1 MNVQV
6 SPAFQ
11 SRVKK
16 TLFSILIFI
25 LVYSILLLIS
35 IGITAFFTYIGI
47 WAIINYPNF
56 LTITLGLGLIAAG
69 FMILYFLIKFIFAT
83 NKTDTSDFIE
93 ITQDEQPELFAM
105 IHDLMK
111 EIETDFPQ
119 KVFLSHNVN
128 ASVFY
133 NSSFW
138 SMFFPVRKNLQIG
151 VGLINSLTNQE
162 LRAILAHEFGH
173 FSQRSMKVGS
183 YVYNVNNVIFNMLYN
198 NDTLKKMH
206 ENLANLSSYIA
217 LPLNISI
224 LSINGIQKIL
234 QKLYDYV
241 NINYLALSR
250 EMEFHADE
258 IAANVAGSNA
268 MTDGLKRLSF
278 ANHSM
283 ESVISFYEKNQKLN
297 WMPQDFY
304 ENHHAVNLFL
314 AKKNKYEIKNGFPN
328 VPLDAESK
336 FNKSKLNIDNQW
348 QSHPSTQDR
357 IDAISKLNIQVAY
370 NNQAPAINIL
380 RNKEILFQKIKDYL
394 FANINH
400 QGQIQLL
407 DPIEFQHNF
416 AKDFEKNDFDEIY
429 NDFYFFLNPINDDFS
444 KVDYHAAPIPISELF
459 SDQNRDLSFEL
470 NSLSNDKQTLI
481 DINKKAYN
489 IKSFDYDGVKYKSSE
504 ANRILEAV
512 EVEIKTKQAQINE
525 INKKAFET
533 FYSLAANDLSKNQLK
548 KYYEDLKEMD
558 TIFNE
563 KIEFYFELNQK
574 YYFIYEQVEY
584 SDIIN
589 NLMKNKP
596 LEKRLKTEIAA
607 LLTNSELVEELPEDL
622 LNSLNEFQN
631 NELEYFKANQYDDN
645 NLTLLFTAIH
655 NYYNLIFRS
664 YFLHKYK
671 LLKFQKE
678 IYDSQ

>member
-35 IGITAFFTYIGI
+35 IGTTAFFTYIGI

-93 ITQDEQPELFAM
+93 ISQDEQPELFAM
-105 IHDLMK
+105 IHDLVK

-357 IDAISKLNIQVAY
+357 INAITKLNIQVAY

-429 NDFYFFLNPINDDFS
+429 NDFYFFLNPIIDDFS
-444 KVDYHAAPIPISELF
+444 NVDYHAAPIPISELF

-596 LEKRLKTEIAA
+596 LEKRLKTEIAV

-678 IYDSQ
+678 IYDMK

>member
-1 MNVQV
+1 MDIQV
-6 SPAFQ
+6 SQAFQ

-16 TLFSILIFI
+16 TLFSIFVFI
-25 LVYSILLLIS
+25 LVYCILLLTAIA
-35 IGITAFFTYIGI
+35 ITASFSYFGI
-47 WAIINYPNF
+47 WTIVNYPNF
-56 LTITLGLGLIAAG
+56 LTITLGLGLIASG
-69 FMILYFLIKFIFAT
+69 FMFLFFLFKFILVT
-83 NKTDTSDFIE
+83 NKTDTSE
-93 ITQDEQPELFAM
+93 IFTVTQVEQPELFAM
-105 IHDLMK
+105 IHQLVN
-111 EIETDFPQ
+111 EIKTDFPQ
-119 KVFLSHNVN
+119 KVFLTYNVN

-198 NDTLKKMH
+198 NESLRKMH
-206 ENLANLSSYIA
+206 ENIAGLSSYLA
-217 LPLNISI
+217 LPLYISI
-224 LSINGIQKIL
+224 FSINGIQKIL

-357 IDAISKLNIQVAY
+357 INAISKLNIQVAY

-380 RNKEILFQKIKDYL
+380 RNKEILFQKI
-394 FANINH
+394 
-400 QGQIQLL
+400 
-407 DPIEFQHNF
+407 
-416 AKDFEKNDFDEIY
+416 
-429 NDFYFFLNPINDDFS
+429 
-444 KVDYHAAPIPISELF
+444 
-459 SDQNRDLSFEL
+459 
-470 NSLSNDKQTLI
+470 
-481 DINKKAYN
+481 
-489 IKSFDYDGVKYKSSE
+489 
-504 ANRILEAV
+504 
-512 EVEIKTKQAQINE
+512 
-525 INKKAFET
+525 
-533 FYSLAANDLSKNQLK
+533 
-548 KYYEDLKEMD
+548 
-558 TIFNE
+558 
-563 KIEFYFELNQK
+563 
-574 YYFIYEQVEY
+574 
-584 SDIIN
+584 
-589 NLMKNKP
+589 
-596 LEKRLKTEIAA
+596 
-607 LLTNSELVEELPEDL
+607 
-622 LNSLNEFQN
+622 
-631 NELEYFKANQYDDN
+631 
-645 NLTLLFTAIH
+645 
-655 NYYNLIFRS
+655 
-664 YFLHKYK
+664 
-671 LLKFQKE
+671 
-678 IYDSQ
+678 